1 MCGKQIILRI
11 IPCYLLTTLL
21 ITTNCVT
28 TPYQPLSK
36 NGGYFDYRITQDIF
50 TVSFRGNSETHEE
63 MVKLYLLRRAAEL
76 TVEHDF
82 KYFVVLSE
90 KGRTRTGSIGYSGFR
105 YPVISP
111 GEAMQI
117 RCFVERPSETDI
129 VIDAAEFLRF
139 NFPE

>member
-1 MCGKQIILRI
+1 MA
-11 IPCYLLTTLL
+11 TLMV
-21 ITTNCVT
+21 TTNCNT

-63 MVKLYLLRRAAEL
+63 IVKLYLFRRAAEL
-76 TVEHDF
+76 TVEYDF

-105 YPVISP
+105 HPVISP

-117 RCFVERPSETDI
+117 KCFLERPSETDI

-139 NFPE
+139 NFPVLTKEGL